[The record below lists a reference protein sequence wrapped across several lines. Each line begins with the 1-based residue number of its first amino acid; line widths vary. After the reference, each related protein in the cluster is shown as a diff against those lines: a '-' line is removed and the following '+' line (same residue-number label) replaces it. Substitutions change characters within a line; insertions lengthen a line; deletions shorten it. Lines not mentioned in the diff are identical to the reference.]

1 MAPTTAPP
9 TAAKRPT
16 TITAPKSKLVRQG
29 QERPCAEV
37 TLLIRKLAQLGRER
51 NACEMRLI
59 ALLSLKTCCRHGPLA
74 VALDLERETLG
85 QRLRM
90 KSSLCDDL
98 ENQLV
103 QVLEKNTELA
113 IQNTD
118 LQKQVQKLQFH
129 GEQKT
134 ATANPL
140 NLNTS
145 SMSESDRLDN
155 ILRQMREA
163 AERRKDLEREHADT
177 LAQLRDKQA
186 EVQRQQLPVRQMTAE
201 PAAGTSKKGY
211 ETVEA
216 LQSKIRELE
225 KKAELQNVR
234 HEELLLEM
242 AAIKRTNQHG
252 AAAPPSAPLTPT
264 SPWKGAL
271 KGGCDLSPSESA
283 SSVGEFKRAEL
294 AALFQH
300 NGGSTPSSTTTTH
313 HHPTLNST
321 ALQAAA
327 LFQAAEASARLHD
340 ESHCFAYHSAC
351 LRPLSSKHHQSPFAA
366 PAVAPAAAAV
376 PTRPPQQ
383 HDTEIDRIMAKIEQ
397 DNRILAELDKSRST
411 VQQQQQQQ
419 TSAGDMAYMMME
431 PPPRRHALLPP
442 TPSRRRRHH
451 SRVPRVTFANGAESA
466 ACRAAPYPSG
476 VNTVEYQTAPTLGAQ
491 MMILNPQTGTLMSQ
505 TPLTAA
511 QSHLLTGNHASGL
524 LPQAQG
530 LMGQP
535 GSAGL
540 LPNATQGLLGQT
552 QGLLGAQLGGPAS
565 TPLSISRIMPKVP
578 AMATLPPIFSTPQFA
593 IDSSGLMNGSILGP
607 AGMLTDQMMDNK
619 MLDMLDIPGKGR
631 CYVFMAKY
639 SYDPFTQSPN
649 EHPEG
654 ELFVNAGDYLLV
666 WGNMDEDGFFDG
678 ETLDGRRGLVPSNFV
693 HRLIGDELLEFHQMA
708 VLGLAGGPEEPH
720 STSIPHGIESA
731 EFDAVEDM
739 QPFRQASPA
748 GSLRAKIPDRMK
760 SAFDLARRA
769 LSGSHGDLPLITV
782 QAPSPD
788 HVPSPAPPDPSDGTY
803 VKRLGPE
810 YSYLELQDIMEDEE
824 EMPMGE
830 GPDALFFS
838 VLVPPPKQL
847 TLERQLNKSILIG
860 WNAPDCPPGTIDC
873 YHVYVN
879 GVLKTTVKAS
889 ERTRALV
896 EGVDSNRPHRIS
908 VRSVT
913 PNRRTSRDAACTMVV
928 GKDVPLGPTTVRAS
942 NVTSSSAVISWLPSN
957 SNCQHSVCVNNVE
970 VRTLKPGVYRHT
982 ITGLAPNTTYR
993 VTVRA
998 KAIRAPYF
1006 DEKTS
1011 NQRDERLACH
1021 IDFRTLPKAQPIAL
1035 TKNSVLHA
1043 ATKGTKGLPDPP
1055 VDVQVENGPQ
1065 DGTMLVTWMPVA
1077 GSGAPVTGYAVYADG
1092 KKVTDIDSPT
1102 GDHALID
1109 IAKLV
1114 GLNPRQVTVRTKSR
1128 DAQSSDSCPTSIP
1141 PHVMRG
1147 QARGHQKDN
1156 MGMRAQ
1162 PEKYGRYNP
1171 HSAMPAHMVRGRGGR
1186 QQIIMDTEENLS
1198 DKEVYPPSHMN
1209 IPSIEITKDTNSEN
1223 FSEDDFERRRN
1234 YGPRSHM
1241 ERGRPPPP
1249 PHMSHQQRHQD
1260 DRDYYGEGRGRDPRL
1275 YRGGPGHDYR
1285 GRGAGPPLQ
1294 GARRVRWFVAL
1305 FDYDPTTM
1313 SPNPDACE
1321 EELPFNEGDP
1331 IKIYG
1336 EKDADGFYWG
1346 ECRGRRGYVPYN
1358 MVMETNDY
1366 KGEGGAGGGGG
1377 PVSHRGRA
1385 DRWGDIYANMPV
1397 KKMVALYDY
1406 DPQELSPNVD
1416 AEVELSFKTG
1426 DVIYVYG
1433 EMDDD
1438 GFFMGELDG
1447 LRGLVPSNFLAEST
1461 DLDHRQGRGPGPGAR
1476 GPPPPP
1482 RGPADRRR
1490 AEGPRRGQDP
1500 RMRGGVSPRRGG
1512 NMRDMEPMATTP
1524 PQATPTTTAPPTAAP
1539 KKGLPSVVPDFV
1551 IPTKESPTTAT
1562 AAPKFPEAPNFMQK
1576 FTEIT
1581 GGAAA
1586 EGENLISKGK
1596 ELIFKKFG
1604 LGN

>member
-327 LFQAAEASARLHD
+327 
-340 ESHCFAYHSAC
+340 
-351 LRPLSSKHHQSPFAA
+351 
-366 PAVAPAAAAV
+366 
-376 PTRPPQQ
+376 
-383 HDTEIDRIMAKIEQ
+383 
-397 DNRILAELDKSRST
+397 
-411 VQQQQQQQ
+411 
-419 TSAGDMAYMMME
+419 
-431 PPPRRHALLPP
+431 
-442 TPSRRRRHH
+442 
-451 SRVPRVTFANGAESA
+451 
-466 ACRAAPYPSG
+466 YPSG

-1209 IPSIEITKDTNSEN
+1209 IPSIDFASSPVSLSFSPAEITKDTNSEN

>member
-1 MAPTTAPP
+1 MRLNASLSQQSDAGQKTHARRHQTEPKRTHMAPTTAPP
-9 TAAKRPT
+9 AA
-16 TITAPKSKLVRQG
+16 TAPKRPSNATSTSSKGKMVRQG
-29 QERPCAEV
+29 QERPCAEA
-37 TLLIRKLAQLGRER
+37 TMLIRKLAQLGRER
-51 NACEMRLI
+51 NACELRLF
-59 ALLSLKTCCRHGPLA
+59 ALLSLKTCCRHGTLA

-129 GEQKT
+129 GDQKT
-134 ATANPL
+134 ATANPI
-140 NLNTS
+140 NFNTS
-145 SMSESDRLDN
+145 SMSESERLDS
-155 ILRQMREA
+155 ILKQMREA
-163 AERRKDLEREHADT
+163 AERRKELEREHADA

-186 EVQRQQLPVRQMTAE
+186 EVQRQQMPVRHVTAE
-201 PAAGTSKKGY
+201 PTADSSKKGY

-242 AAIKRTNQHG
+242 AAIKRTNQQAQG
-252 AAAPPSAPLTPT
+252 GVGAPPSAPLTPT
-264 SPWKGAL
+264 SPWKTKLGQVT
-271 KGGCDLSPSESA
+271 CELSPSESA
-283 SSVGEFKRAEL
+283 SSVGDL
-294 AALFQH
+294 AYVML
-300 NGGSTPSSTTTTH
+300 
-313 HHPTLNST
+313 
-321 ALQAAA
+321 
-327 LFQAAEASARLHD
+327 
-340 ESHCFAYHSAC
+340 
-351 LRPLSSKHHQSPFAA
+351 
-366 PAVAPAAAAV
+366 
-376 PTRPPQQ
+376 
-383 HDTEIDRIMAKIEQ
+383 
-397 DNRILAELDKSRST
+397 
-411 VQQQQQQQ
+411 
-419 TSAGDMAYMMME
+419 E

-466 ACRAAPYPSG
+466 ACRAAPYPPG
-476 VNTVEYQTAPTLGAQ
+476 VNPSAVEYQPALSAQ
-491 MMILNPQTGTLMSQ
+491 MMILNPQTGTLVPQ
-505 TPLTAA
+505 GPLTAA
-511 QSHLLTGNHASGL
+511 QSHMLSNPAAGL
-524 LPQAQG
+524 LSQAGPAG
-530 LMGQP
+530 LMGQQ
-535 GSAGL
+535 STAGL
-540 LPNATQGLLGQT
+540 LPNTASAGPFHQQQGLLGT
-552 QGLLGAQLGGPAS
+552 QLGGPAS
-565 TPLSISRIMPKVP
+565 APLSISRIMPKVP

-593 IDSSGLMNGSILGP
+593 IHDGTGLMNGGILGP
-607 AGMLTDQMMDNK
+607 AGMLTDQMITDNK
-619 MLDMLDIPGKGR
+619 LLDMLDIPGKGR

-639 SYDPFTQSPN
+639 TYDPFTQSPN
-649 EHPEG
+649 DHPEA
-654 ELFVNAGDYLLV
+654 ELAVNAGDYLLV

-693 HRLIGDELLEFHQMA
+693 HKLIGDELLEFHQMA
-708 VLGLAGGPEEPH
+708 VLGIAGGPEEPH

-739 QPFRQASPA
+739 QLYRQASPA
-748 GSLRAKIPDRMK
+748 GSLRAKFPNKMQN
-760 SAFDLARRA
+760 AFDRA
-769 LSGSHGDLPLITV
+769 KRVLSGSHGDLPLITL
-782 QAPSPD
+782 QAPSPE

-824 EMPMGE
+824 EMPLGE

-1006 DEKTS
+1006 DEKSS
-1011 NQRDERLACH
+1011 NLRDDRLACH

-1035 TKNSVLHA
+1035 TKYSVLHA

-1109 IAKLV
+1109 IVKLV
-1114 GLNPRQVTVRTKSR
+1114 GLNPKQVTVRTKSR

-1141 PHVMRG
+1141 PHVLRG
-1147 QARGHQKDN
+1147 QARGNQKVSFSELNSSRKLTPANQD

-1171 HSAMPAHMVRGRGGR
+1171 HSAMPAHMVRNRGGR
-1186 QQIIMDTEENLS
+1186 QQVIMDTEENLS
-1198 DKEVYPPSHMN
+1198 DKEVYPPTHMN

-1223 FSEDDFERRRN
+1223 FSEDDFDRRRN
-1234 YGPRSHM
+1234 YAPRSHM

-1249 PHMSHQQRHQD
+1249 PHMGGSNSRHPD
-1260 DRDYYGEGRGRDPRL
+1260 DFYGGEGRGRDPRL
-1275 YRGGPGHDYR
+1275 YRGVPGHDYR

-1321 EELPFNEGDP
+1321 EELPFNEGDV

-1366 KGEGGAGGGGG
+1366 KGEGGGG

-1433 EMDDD
+1433 DMDDD

-1447 LRGLVPSNFLAEST
+1447 VRGLVPSNFLAEST

-1482 RGPADRRR
+1482 RGPTDRRR

-1512 NMRDMEPMATTP
+1512 NLRDMEPAMPSATTP
-1524 PQATPTTTAPPTAAP
+1524 PQSTPTTAAPPPVAP
-1539 KKGLPSVVPDFV
+1539 KKGLPAVVPEFV
-1551 IPTKESPTTAT
+1551 IPTKESPTAAT